1 MQEETNALIPSND
14 GNRELIKDA
23 GKEIASRFPAQ
34 LAKHTTDIEVDISRA
49 ERLPLSE
56 LTSLG
61 VGFASLPKAVRTVTT
76 TTQVAGGQLLTVTDS
91 LGRPLD
97 VRVLQART
105 P

>member
-49 ERLPLSE
+49 ERLP
-56 LTSLG
+56 
-61 VGFASLPKAVRTVTT
+61 
-76 TTQVAGGQLLTVTDS
+76 
-91 LGRPLD
+91 
-97 VRVLQART
+97 
-105 P
+105 

>member
-34 LAKHTTDIEVDISRA
+34 LAKRTTDIEVDISRA

-61 VGFASLPKAVRTVTT
+61 VGFCIAAQGGPHRHDYNSGRRWPAPHRD
-76 TTQVAGGQLLTVTDS
+76 GQL
-91 LGRPLD
+91 G
-97 VRVLQART
+97 QAA
-105 P
+105 